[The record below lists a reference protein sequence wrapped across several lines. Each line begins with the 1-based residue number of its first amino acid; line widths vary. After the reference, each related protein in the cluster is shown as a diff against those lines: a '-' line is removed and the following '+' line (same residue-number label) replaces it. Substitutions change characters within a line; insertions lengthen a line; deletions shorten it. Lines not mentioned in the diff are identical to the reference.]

1 MLESIRMNARP
12 RKTPEVAIAVL
23 LVAFVWGLGACKKA
37 PVPQE
42 QGKRYQLQGKV
53 LSVDPDNGYVE
64 VDGKAIPGY
73 MGAMAMPYAVADKR
87 DFKKLAAGDE
97 ITADLVV
104 STAGANLQNIVVI
117 AKGDGASGS
126 PGKPLH

>member
-1 MLESIRMNARP
+1 MLESIRTNARQ
-12 RKTPEVAIAVL
+12 RKTREVAIAVL

-37 PVPQE
+37 SVPQE

-73 MGAMAMPYAVADKR
+73 MGAMAMPYPVADKR
-87 DFKKLAAGDE
+87 DLKRLGVGDK

-104 STAGANLQNIVVI
+104 APSGANLENIVVT
-117 AKGDGASGS
+117 AKGNGASGL

>member
-1 MLESIRMNARP
+1 MLESIRMKARR

-42 QGKRYQLQGKV
+42 GKRYQLQGKV

-87 DFKKLAAGDE
+87 DFKNLAAGDE

-104 STAGANLQNIVVI
+104 TTAGANLENIVVT
-117 AKGDGASGS
+117 AKGNGASGS